1 MIRFAEKRDME
12 EIVEIWQES
21 FQDSKEEIEDFFS
34 QCKESVRVCVYEE
47 DHRVGGFL
55 CLIAATLNLMEASPE
70 KEEGM
75 KKRMLHYPSEYI
87 YAVATHKKLRNHGI
101 CTRLLEYVRTVL
113 STENKCG
120 ILVPADEDLEEFY
133 KKRGFFTC
141 FQKVSI
147 QVNIKE
153 SIKEKGKENTKGN
166 MDMVI
171 PEIRSITTGD
181 YLILREKA
189 LQRIS
194 HLELT
199 KEVLQYAILSCLQEG
214 ACLRSVLVNGKEY
227 GFIYHQKMDDAETIY
242 IQEITAVTREEIHLA
257 SLALLCALGKNRAK
271 VCVSYSTYGLLLP
284 KGYPYDGCMNLVI
297 D

>member
-47 DHRVGGFL
+47 EHRVGGFL

-70 KEEGM
+70 KEEGI
-75 KKRMLHYPSEYI
+75 KNRMLHYPSEYI

-113 STENKCG
+113 STEIKCG
-120 ILVPADEDLEEFY
+120 ILVPADEKLEEFY
-133 KKRGFFTC
+133 RKRGFSTC
-141 FQKVSI
+141 FEKVSL

-153 SIKEKGKENTKGN
+153 NRKENTKEN
-166 MDMVI
+166 TKDNNDTVI
-171 PEIRSITTGD
+171 PEIKSITTWD

-189 LQRIS
+189 LERIS

-214 ACLRSVLVNGKEY
+214 ACLCSVLVNGKEY
-227 GFIYHQKMDDAETIY
+227 GFIYHQKTDDPETIF

-271 VCVSYSTYGLLLP
+271 VCVSYSAYGFLLP
-284 KGYPYDGCMNLVI
+284 KGYPYHGCMNLVL